1 MHDDLNIQISHGV
14 NDLLISEFC
23 PWRTVSLAPIFHTYR
38 IKYLL
43 KEKENLPQEVDG
55 ECFHFK
61 VQVSYGYRQMF
72 VEVE

>member
-1 MHDDLNIQISHGV
+1 M
-14 NDLLISEFC
+14 
-23 PWRTVSLAPIFHTYR
+23 SLAPIFHTYR